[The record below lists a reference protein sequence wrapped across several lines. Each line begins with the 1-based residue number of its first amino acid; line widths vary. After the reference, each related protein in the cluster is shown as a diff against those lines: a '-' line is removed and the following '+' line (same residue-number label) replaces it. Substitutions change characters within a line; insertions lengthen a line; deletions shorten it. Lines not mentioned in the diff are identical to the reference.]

1 MRDKPTVV
9 ALVRRPKMNSS
20 LRLLL
25 IGTAPQFASL
35 VAPGGDTAVT
45 TDRAMTLA
53 DAQAML
59 GSEQPYDVIVLDAQ
73 SVVVAAAEVEAIAAR
88 AALVAVA
95 IEPDAEHALGWL
107 RRGADDVLAPEELA
121 GAAGWRRLRFAIE
134 RRRRLEGR
142 QPAYATDPATGLPH
156 RQQLVEHLSQL
167 LALREREPA
176 PMAVLALRVETPA
189 DAEAA
194 EDTELL
200 RRKIAVRLR
209 ASVRASDIVASV
221 GDDSFVVLLGAVL
234 SPAEAARVGDKLS
247 AGLVAPFKIGG
258 GELSV
263 AVAVGIAHYPQDGSQ
278 ADRLL
283 RRALALAAVAPPM
296 APGGPAAVHDPS
308 GALRAAAN
316 DES

>member
-1 MRDKPTVV
+1 MSP
-9 ALVRRPKMNSS
+9 P

-25 IGTAPQFASL
+25 IGATPQLASL
-35 VAPGGDTAVT
+35 AAPAGDATAT
-45 TDRAMTLA
+45 TDHAATLA
-53 DAQAML
+53 DAQTML
-59 GSEQPYDVIVLDAQ
+59 AANQPYDAIVLDTP
-73 SVVVAAAEVEAIAAR
+73 SVVVSAAEVEAIAAR
-88 AALVAVA
+88 AALVAVVTL
-95 IEPDAEHALGWL
+95 PDAEHALGWL

-156 RQQLVEHLSQL
+156 RQQLVEHLSHL

-176 PMAVLALRVETPA
+176 PMAVLALRVEAPVV
-189 DAEAA
+189 AEAA
-194 EDTELL
+194 DDIALL

-209 ASVRASDIVASV
+209 GAVRASDVVASV
-221 GDDSFVVLLGAVL
+221 DDDSFVVLLGAVL
-234 SPAEAARVGDKLS
+234 SPADAARVADKL
-247 AGLVAPFKIGG
+247 AGALVAPYKIGVT
-258 GELSV
+258 ELAV
-263 AVAVGIAHYPQDGSQ
+263 AVAVGIAHYPQDGNQ

-296 APGGPAAVHDPS
+296 LPTGVTAVPEPA
-308 GALRAAAN
+308 GAMRAAAN